1 MITKMADNQSKG
13 PDESEKWFRLAAA
26 FGAPTKSGH
35 FTENLGLASSELAD
49 ISAERRTAGAA
60 GDALKMQGAQ
70 FGLELLKEQMQN
82 TSGLAAEERQENKDT
97 QNMLLEWQRDN
108 DKLAEERLYDLAV
121 IAGDRKYESG
131 KPKSEAAKIA
141 TDMGLEGKAYDDYVT
156 KFYEDRMELKQLEL
170 TALTNA
176 ANQLGSNEMKAID
189 AIDERIINAD
199 KAVDLLVKALSINKD
214 AYANNLGDW
223 GSSTWDL
230 LTFNTDS
237 KEYKATQELEILLQK
252 VAAAALKATF
262 GGAGITDGERE
273 ALEKVQGLSLRDS
286 ELRGEVI
293 KDGLAAMRSVQQK
306 NMEKRKAIL
315 NRTAYKIQPEE
326 TE

>member
-1 MITKMADNQSKG
+1 M
-13 PDESEKWFRLAAA
+13 
-26 FGAPTKSGH
+26 
-35 FTENLGLASSELAD
+35 
-49 ISAERRTAGAA
+49 
-60 GDALKMQGAQ
+60 
-70 FGLELLKEQMQN
+70 
-82 TSGLAAEERQENKDT
+82 ERQENKDT

-156 KFYEDRMELKQLEL
+156 KFYEDRMALKQLEL

-214 AYANNLGDW
+214 AYANNFGDW
-223 GSSTWDL
+223 GSSAWDL

-237 KEYKATQELEILLQK
+237 KEYKATQELELLLKK
-252 VAAAALKATF
+252 VAAAELKATF

-286 ELRGEVI
+286 ELRGYKRRISGYAFSSTKEYG
-293 KDGLAAMRSVQQK
+293 KKKSNTESYSV
-306 NMEKRKAIL
+306 
-315 NRTAYKIQPEE
+315 
-326 TE
+326 